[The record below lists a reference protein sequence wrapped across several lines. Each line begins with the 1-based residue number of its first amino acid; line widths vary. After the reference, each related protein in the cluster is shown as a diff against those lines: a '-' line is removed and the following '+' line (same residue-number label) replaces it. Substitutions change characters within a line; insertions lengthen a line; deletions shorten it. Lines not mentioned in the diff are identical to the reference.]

1 MVRSNQNEFTKQKNF
16 NFYKN
21 QKITYTLGGKT
32 KYINL
37 RISKLTHDKNLL
49 YPCSSTIVFFSSC
62 GEKNDLNPSLKLKYE
77 ISTNSFF
84 LIPAGNTP
92 SITVSYTN
100 EKGETIF
107 EQIHSNSNT
116 WSKIVNV
123 SSSDRPF
130 EFSFTANGTTR
141 TVNGIVVLKVSAN
154 DITKSES
161 QVNIFDTQIGMG
173 GFQAQTSGL
182 IID

>member
-1 MVRSNQNEFTKQKNF
+1 MTKIYF
-16 NFYKN
+16 
-21 QKITYTLGGKT
+21 IPV
-32 KYINL
+32 
-37 RISKLTHDKNLL
+37 LL
-49 YPCSSTIVFFSSC
+49 LLFLFSSC

-173 GFQAQTSGL
+173 GFNAQTSGL